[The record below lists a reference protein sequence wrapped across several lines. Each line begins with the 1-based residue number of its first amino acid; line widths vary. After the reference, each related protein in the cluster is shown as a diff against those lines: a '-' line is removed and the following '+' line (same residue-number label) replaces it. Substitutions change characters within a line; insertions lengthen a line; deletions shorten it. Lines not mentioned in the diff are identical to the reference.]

1 MPSDRLRTTE
11 NIHLFIYFI
20 LPLTRNTITV
30 YRNTL
35 KIIYDIPTKLFTRSN
50 VIKTKM
56 PIQKPEA
63 YKPYKLRV
71 LNEKKRKRICQ
82 ISEPKGSRGQII

>member
-1 MPSDRLRTTE
+1 MIAYGRQKTF
-11 NIHLFIYFI
+11 IHSFIYFI
-20 LPLTRNTITV
+20 LPSTRNTTTV

-50 VIKTKM
+50 VIKTRK

-63 YKPYKLRV
+63 YKPYKLRE
-71 LNEKKRKRICQ
+71 LNEKKGKRICQ
-82 ISEPKGSRGQII
+82 ISGLKGSRSQII